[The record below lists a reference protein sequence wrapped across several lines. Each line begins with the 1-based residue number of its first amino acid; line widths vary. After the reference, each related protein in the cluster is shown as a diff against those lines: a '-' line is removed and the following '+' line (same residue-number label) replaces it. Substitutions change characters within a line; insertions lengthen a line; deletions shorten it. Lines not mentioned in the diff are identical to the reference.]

1 MNGPRTASRRDL
13 LTVLSS
19 LEAILIRS
27 SHFDQTYAT
36 YLSDVAMDTAVSLQ
50 TGEGY
55 ASQVE
60 SCRCPSGYAG
70 LSCEVNR

>member
-1 MNGPRTASRRDL
+1 LA
-13 LTVLSS
+13 S

-27 SHFDQTYAT
+27 SHFDQIHAT

-60 SCRCPSGYAG
+60 SCRCPPGYSG
-70 LSCEVNR
+70 LSCEVKDLIGTFI